1 MGFLPRPKRV
11 ITEPP
16 QGRRD
21 FWVFVSSGLFARGGD
36 QLFTIAVPLSV
47 LAATDSVAGTVLA
60 FSARVAAYL
69 FSPFI
74 GVLIDAFDRR
84 DVYILAQLYQ
94 ALCLGL
100 IAYFLDD
107 VFVLAALVL
116 LSGLGAVVA
125 NISSYFVLVPRLV
138 TTERRSKALS
148 DYSALREIVKII
160 GPLSAGGVVVL
171 AGGATALA
179 LTCLLYALSAC
190 VALFIPRV
198 VIEEEVPAESGE
210 KPRHALSV
218 GFAWLWRNG
227 GAVALVAT
235 MTVANI
241 GVGTLDVIFIT
252 LLGDAGVAATGV
264 GLVVSIGAV
273 GAAAGIW
280 AAGRLFPA
288 ASFQRRILYW
298 QLAALA
304 GVVVMAVPALYVQVA
319 GYVITTFALGASNI
333 NSIRYRQESIPMA
346 ISGRVNSV
354 MRMFITGAIPLSAV
368 VYASFHTWAPSGLH
382 WAPVVL
388 FSALGVVIWSWYLA
402 RSAGAPQQPHSAT
415 DTGGEAS
422 VAAPGTVSRG

>member
-11 ITEPP
+11 LTEPP

-47 LAATDSVAGTVLA
+47 LAATESVAGTVLA

-69 FSPFI
+69 LSPFI
-74 GVLIDAFDRR
+74 GMLIDSFDRR

-100 IAYFLDD
+100 IALFLDD
-107 VFVLAALVL
+107 VLVLAVLVL

-138 TTERRSKALS
+138 TPERRSKALS
-148 DYSALREIVKII
+148 DYSALREVVKIV
-160 GPLSAGGVVVL
+160 GPLSAGGIVVL
-171 AGGATALA
+171 AGGATALVFTCA
-179 LTCLLYALSAC
+179 LFALSAL
-190 VALFIPRV
+190 VALFVPRV
-198 VIEEEVPAESGE
+198 VIEEEEPAEPGE
-210 KPRHALSV
+210 KPRRALSV
-218 GFAWLWRNG
+218 GFSWLWRNG
-227 GAVALVAT
+227 SAIALVAT
-235 MTVANI
+235 MTLANI

-252 LLGDAGVAATGV
+252 LLGDSGMAATGI

-273 GAAAGIW
+273 GAAAGTW
-280 AAGRLFPA
+280 AAGRLFPRS
-288 ASFQRRILYW
+288 SFQRRILYW

-304 GVVVMAVPALYVQVA
+304 GVTVMAVPVLQVRVV

-368 VYASFHTWAPSGLH
+368 VFAFFHKWAPSELH
-382 WAPVVL
+382 WTPVVL
-388 FSALGVVIWSWYLA
+388 FSALGVAVWAWYLA
-402 RSAGAPQQPHSAT
+402 RAGRRSPQQP
-415 DTGGEAS
+415 DGTGGDA
-422 VAAPGTVSRG
+422 VAAADRGAASRG

>member
-47 LAATDSVAGTVLA
+47 LAATESVAGTVLA

-69 FSPFI
+69 LSPFI
-74 GVLIDAFDRR
+74 GVLIDSFDRR
-84 DVYILAQLYQ
+84 DVYILAQFYQ

-100 IAYFLDD
+100 IALFLDD
-107 VFVLAALVL
+107 VLVLAVLVL

-138 TTERRSKALS
+138 TAERRSKALS
-148 DYSALREIVKII
+148 DYSALREIVRII

-171 AGGATALA
+171 AGGATALV
-179 LTCLLYALSAC
+179 LTCALFALSAL
-190 VALFIPRV
+190 VALFVPRV
-198 VIEEEVPAESGE
+198 VIEDEEAPEPGE
-210 KPRHALSV
+210 KPRRALAV

-227 GAVALVAT
+227 GAVALVAA
-235 MTVANI
+235 MTLANI

-252 LLGDAGVAATGV
+252 LLGDSGMPATGI

-273 GAAAGIW
+273 GAAGGTW
-280 AAGRLFPA
+280 AAGRLFPQT
-288 ASFQRRILYW
+288 SFPRRVLYW
-298 QLAALA
+298 QLVALA
-304 GVVVMAVPALYVQVA
+304 GVTVMAVPVLPVRVA
-319 GYVITTFALGASNI
+319 GYVVTTFALGASNI

-354 MRMFITGAIPLSAV
+354 MRMFITGAIPVSAMV
-368 VYASFHTWAPSGLH
+368 WAAVHQWAPAELH
-382 WAPVVL
+382 WTPVVL
-388 FSALGVVIWSWYLA
+388 FSALGVAVWWWHLA
-402 RSAGAPQQPHSAT
+402 RSGRSADQPDGAA
-415 DTGGEAS
+415 GEAPK
-422 VAAPGTVSRG
+422 VAAPDPLSRP